1 MKFSCDLFLNLK
13 EINLMLNAFLVAK
26 LMACKDVSSPVD
38 NDTFKDLEVQVCFI
52 SWRDIF

>member
-1 MKFSCDLFLNLK
+1 MKSSCDLFLNLK
-13 EINLMLNAFLVAK
+13 EINLMLNAFFVAK